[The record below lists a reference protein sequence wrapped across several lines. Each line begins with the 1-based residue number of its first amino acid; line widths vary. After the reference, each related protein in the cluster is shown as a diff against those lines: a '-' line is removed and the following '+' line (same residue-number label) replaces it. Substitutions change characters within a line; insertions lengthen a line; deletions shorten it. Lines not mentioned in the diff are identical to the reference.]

1 MIRLFQIAKSF
12 FSKLKNKNISKVTN
26 VILDKPQSATTILN
40 KNKDKNKDKKYN
52 QNNSKNSSKNDNID
66 YSISSIK
73 KKRKPIPTALR
84 EQVWLKHFG
93 KNFEHKCS
101 IKWCT
106 NIISVF
112 NWECGH
118 NIPHSKDGPTVLENL
133 IPLCSRCNKSMNDH
147 YTIDEFNLLG
157 EKSIIDEEDEKRSK

>member
-1 MIRLFQIAKSF
+1 MSRLFQFAKSF
-12 FSKLKNKNISKVTN
+12 FSSFKVKNKSNKGCLSPPV
-26 VILDKPQSATTILN
+26 SATTILN
-40 KNKDKNKDKKYN
+40 KKENKLESKLENKRESKLENKRENKLENKKE
-52 QNNSKNSSKNDNID
+52 S
-66 YSISSIK
+66 

-101 IKWCT
+101 IVWCT

-118 NIPHSKDGPTVLENL
+118 NIPHSKNGPTILENL

-157 EKSIIDEEDEKRSK
+157 KCQNEDDEKSNKQNG